1 MGINDLDSVVNEMDV
16 QDRYRVAFRN
26 AFKDII
32 FESKFRTDGLAYSEK
47 NKLRMI
53 IEQKHGYNFASM
65 VERAKVVAQ
74 VIRYIKTIHDE
85 DPKIMPKVAVIGDE
99 NECFVL
105 PVKDIINYISVKEY
119 NWSLSPSSMHQDK
132 VLVDD
137 LTDDNVIKQLYIYKP
152 QNEFG
157 EIVNKIKDINKG
169 VSVPRTLTEKNIDRV
184 YEYFTDK
191 ITLKRLGKKISPND
205 SVNLFA
211 HIMLHP
217 NSVMLNNHTKQLFTG
232 MFKEPLSV
240 SNVESY
246 NSFITEFSRTYTPKQ
261 KHIFTAIL
269 DRLIED
275 TTRRKQ
281 GEFFTPTI
289 WVNKSYEYITS
300 VYGDD
305 WKEKYVV
312 WDPAWGTGNLTR
324 DYDFKEL
331 YASTLNQSDI
341 DIANQMNY
349 NPNAKKFRFD
359 FLNDSY
365 ESLPQGLRNA
375 IESGRRIIV
384 LMNSPYGKPTPN
396 NSLSSEDKSTSKGMA
411 NTVVGLEMNNDKM
424 GIASSQLYLQF
435 MYRLQKMGVEIC
447 MFSTP
452 GFISQISNKSF
463 RTKFLSKYSLTKGFI
478 MNSSEFAD
486 VKSWGL
492 TFSILTPT
500 ESENKFSFKYDILEK
515 TKNSEK
521 NDDSYIITKT
531 GEKVI
536 YNTDNKT
543 TLSEWMESD
552 LPKNNIEYP
561 VFESA
566 LGISDKLKKGN
577 RDAVGYINN
586 DSNNNQ
592 QQNVIHLMSGV
603 CKANGNKPITKDNFD
618 RMITG
623 FAARKLIKRFW
634 LTDKDEFIKPNI
646 SDDNFNKFKYDSY
659 VYSIFHI
666 HSYQT
671 SVRGVNYNN
680 SNWDVKN
687 NFFWMSKNETTEL
700 ANQNN
705 YNELYNDARTDSDR
719 YVHTLLFGEEGVYN
733 QLSTEAKDVLDSATN
748 LVRLSL
754 ERRREFAND
763 TNHLNSWDAGYAQ
776 LKLLWKEYYPEQ
788 FKELRA
794 KYKVLEDKMRPMV
807 YELGFLLK

>member
-32 FESKFRTDGLAYSEK
+32 FESKYRTDGLAYSPK

-53 IEQKHGYNFASM
+53 IEQKHGYNFTSI
-65 VERAKVVAQ
+65 VERAKVVSQ

-137 LTDDNVIKQLYIYKP
+137 LTEDNTIKQLYIYKP

-169 VSVPRTLTEKNIDRV
+169 VSVPRTLTEKNIDKV
-184 YEYFTDK
+184 FEYFTDK

-246 NSFITEFSRTYTPKQ
+246 NSFVTEFSRTYTPKQ

-289 WVNKSYEYITS
+289 WVNKSYEYIAS

-312 WDPAWGTGNLTR
+312 WDCAWGTGNLTR
-324 DYDFKEL
+324 DYKFKEL
-331 YASTLNQSDI
+331 YVSTLNQSDI
-341 DIANQMNY
+341 DTANQMGY
-349 NPNAKKFRFD
+349 NSEATKFQFD

-365 ESLPQGLRNA
+365 EKLPEGLRKA
-375 IESGRRIIV
+375 IESGKEIII
-384 LMNSPYGKPTPN
+384 LINPPYATSSNMGTEDNSKEGTT
-396 NSLSSEDKSTSKGMA
+396 ETMVQVEMSKFNFSQA
-411 NTVVGLEMNNDKM
+411 QK
-424 GIASSQLYLQF
+424 QLYTQF
-435 MYRLQKMGVEIC
+435 FWRLDNFGGNINIA
-447 MFSTP
+447 MFSKPMFMTSS
-452 GFISQISNKSF
+452 GFSVF
-463 RTKFLSKYSLTKGFI
+463 REKVLKKYQFSGGFI
-478 MNSSEFAD
+478 MDSCNFAD

-492 TFSILTPT
+492 SFTIWK
-500 ESENKFSFKYDILEK
+500 NK
-515 TKNSEK
+515 KN
-521 NDDSYIITKT
+521 
-531 GEKVI
+531 V
-536 YNTDNKT
+536 
-543 TLSEWMESD
+543 
-552 LPKNNIEYP
+552 
-561 VFESA
+561 
-566 LGISDKLKKGN
+566 
-577 RDAVGYINN
+577 
-586 DSNNNQ
+586 
-592 QQNVIHLMSGV
+592 
-603 CKANGNKPITKDNFD
+603 
-618 RMITG
+618 
-623 FAARKLIKRFW
+623 
-634 LTDKDEFIKPNI
+634 
-646 SDDNFNKFKYDSY
+646 
-659 VYSIFHI
+659 
-666 HSYQT
+666 
-671 SVRGVNYNN
+671 
-680 SNWDVKN
+680 
-687 NFFWMSKNETTEL
+687 
-700 ANQNN
+700 
-705 YNELYNDARTDSDR
+705 
-719 YVHTLLFGEEGVYN
+719 
-733 QLSTEAKDVLDSATN
+733 
-748 LVRLSL
+748 
-754 ERRREFAND
+754 
-763 TNHLNSWDAGYAQ
+763 
-776 LKLLWKEYYPEQ
+776 
-788 FKELRA
+788 
-794 KYKVLEDKMRPMV
+794 
-807 YELGFLLK
+807 